1 MYIISQPFRKLKVDA
16 MIVELDGRKDGN
28 AIQSVLGE
36 MTGARTASL
45 SKTLTSFILFSCSI
59 VFLAGASSVYQW

>member
-1 MYIISQPFRKLKVDA
+1 MCYYINICVISQPFRKLKVDA

-36 MTGARTASL
+36 MTGARTVS
-45 SKTLTSFILFSCSI
+45 
-59 VFLAGASSVYQW
+59 